1 MIYHDI
7 VGFDIPVHDPLAMAE
22 VQRLPTTSAGQ
33 YKTGSCHTNLQQ
45 FKHVIPDIV
54 IHKFWIQASEVRIVD
69 ILEDQ
74 GGCLALTISH
84 HIQKRDNIGS
94 TGQILEYLDLSLYLL
109 LLHRLEDFDNAFLV
123 VDNIYAFEDLRV
135 LPSP

>member
-1 MIYHDI
+1 MTLWGLTSLCMIPLLWQKSSAFPRRQRANTRQDL
-7 VGFDIPVHDPLAMAE
+7 VIP
-22 VQRLPTTSAGQ
+22 
-33 YKTGSCHTNLQQ
+33 TNLQQ

-109 LLHRLEDFDNAFLV
+109 LLHWLEDFDNAFLV